1 MLGRAAW
8 LACAC
13 VGTTAVDLSQD
24 WVVDTNAEA
33 EARLDAAVAGD
44 VLSYALVH
52 GGRIVAEHY
61 RDGRDES
68 STAAL
73 WSVTKSWMALL
84 IGTLEKD
91 GLFV

>member
-24 WVVDTNAEA
+24 WVVETNAEA

-44 VLSYALVH
+44 ILSYALVH
-52 GGRIVAEHY
+52 GGRIVSEYY
-61 RDGRDES
+61 RAGRDES

-84 IGTLEKD
+84 IGTL
-91 GLFV
+91 